1 MNTKIVLWMSDRR
14 KHLLMSAPGTE
25 AANECLIAN
34 NLGKEVIAKAVVA
47 VIPFNLSEQTTTH
60 KDWLLGFV
68 HLHIRGEWRVL
79 FQSIDPLTLTFTC
92 ISVAI
97 YNDFCY
103 SWSTLE

>member
-47 VIPFNLSEQTTTH
+47 VYPF
-60 KDWLLGFV
+60 
-68 HLHIRGEWRVL
+68 
-79 FQSIDPLTLTFTC
+79 
-92 ISVAI
+92 
-97 YNDFCY
+97 
-103 SWSTLE
+103 